1 MLYYNF
7 VEYFFFLLRVYEMLS
22 SFVQKRNKYIKQME
36 VKYKIKIPIGSAL
49 LMKYMK
55 ILLKLNAISITL
67 FEETKNRINNK
78 IFSSFFR
85 E

>member
-1 MLYYNF
+1 MFYYNF

-67 FEETKNRINNK
+67 FEETENRINNK
-78 IFSSFFR
+78 IFSSFF
-85 E
+85 

>member
-1 MLYYNF
+1 MFYYNF

-22 SFVQKRNKYIKQME
+22 SFVQKKRNKYIKQME

-67 FEETKNRINNK
+67 FKETKK
-78 IFSSFFR
+78 QDK
-85 E
+85 

>member
-1 MLYYNF
+1 
-7 VEYFFFLLRVYEMLS
+7 
-22 SFVQKRNKYIKQME
+22 ME

-78 IFSSFFR
+78 IFSSFF
-85 E
+85 

>member
-1 MLYYNF
+1 MFYYNF

-78 IFSSFFR
+78 IFSSFS
-85 E
+85 